1 MSNNNFNLMLQA
13 MLDKVKSIANIKRD
27 VKQIEKSIPPI
38 KLQGDIDSKKVQRQI
53 TNKLAKVPVTLKVD
67 ADTKQAEKKIKELSK
82 NKQVKIK
89 PNVDTT
95 SINEA
100 EKQSTSFFGKF
111 TNNIAGLNV
120 FRIIFQQ
127 INQAIR
133 AAVSNVKELNTIK
146 TNIQMASNTSG
157 FEVDGMF
164 QSYNKLAKDLKST
177 TIAVAEASNEFIRM
191 GESVANTDTLITN
204 SQMLSKIGMINSADA
219 AQYLISSMKGYQI
232 SAKDSVTI
240 VDKLTSVDMEAAV
253 SAGELAEAMSKTANL
268 ARVSGVSMDNLI
280 GYISE
285 VAEVTQKSASV
296 VGTSFQSIFSRM
308 GNIKLNKFIDD
319 DTGEDLSD
327 VEAVLGR
334 LGIKLR
340 ENETT
345 FRDFDD
351 VLKETASRW
360 GEYTDVEK
368 NSIAVALGGTRQR
381 ENTIALLENFDRA
394 LQLSETAANSAGTS
408 LKRYAIYQ
416 DSIAAN
422 TDRLTA
428 AFESLSMNTFTVKL

>member
-1 MSNNNFNLMLQA
+1 M
-13 MLDKVKSIANIKRD
+13 
-27 VKQIEKSIPPI
+27 
-38 KLQGDIDSKKVQRQI
+38 
-53 TNKLAKVPVTLKVD
+53 TLKVD

-100 EKQSTSFFGKF
+100 EKQSTSFFGKL

-240 VDKLTSVDMEAAV
+240 VEKLT
-253 SAGELAEAMSKTANL
+253 
-268 ARVSGVSMDNLI
+268 RC
-280 GYISE
+280 
-285 VAEVTQKSASV
+285 
-296 VGTSFQSIFSRM
+296 
-308 GNIKLNKFIDD
+308 
-319 DTGEDLSD
+319 
-327 VEAVLGR
+327 
-334 LGIKLR
+334 
-340 ENETT
+340 
-345 FRDFDD
+345 
-351 VLKETASRW
+351 
-360 GEYTDVEK
+360 
-368 NSIAVALGGTRQR
+368 
-381 ENTIALLENFDRA
+381 
-394 LQLSETAANSAGTS
+394 
-408 LKRYAIYQ
+408 
-416 DSIAAN
+416 
-422 TDRLTA
+422 
-428 AFESLSMNTFTVKL
+428 